1 MGRTTPGEKPCED
14 ISAGNENKHL
24 YLTAGKCERLIPLQK
39 AHQPPASGAEYSPQ
53 HKGKTTSPFY
63 QLLCAE
69 SVHLEMHCRNHSLL
83 YLMALMSDNVLVVFK
98 MSLSLERERRRVL
111 KENLNFEFLLILI
124 CSGCASTGRLFTR
137 HTPGYPT
144 SNKKIS
150 INFYTYMYIYTA
162 S

>member
-24 YLTAGKCERLIPLQK
+24 FLTAGKCERLIPLQK

-98 MSLSLERERRRVL
+98 MLLSLERERSFERESKLWVFTDSNLFWMCIYWEVIYTTHTQLSNQLQENIDQFLYIRV
-111 KENLNFEFLLILI
+111 
-124 CSGCASTGRLFTR
+124 
-137 HTPGYPT
+137 
-144 SNKKIS
+144 
-150 INFYTYMYIYTA
+150 YIYC
-162 S
+162 